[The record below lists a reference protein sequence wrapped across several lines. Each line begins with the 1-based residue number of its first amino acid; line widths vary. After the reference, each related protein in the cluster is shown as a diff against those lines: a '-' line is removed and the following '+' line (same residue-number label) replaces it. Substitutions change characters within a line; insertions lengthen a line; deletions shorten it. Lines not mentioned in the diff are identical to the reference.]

1 MCFGGWS
8 EVPFRRSTNS
18 IAGNVLGIADNADEV
33 GDMDF
38 DSGSECSYAKSDS
51 AASADPAGASDLVNE
66 VTHTT
71 TDRGSAIGKSEYEAA
86 VESFVALEERWLNEV
101 DPLRKEKLHKA
112 VFEAEVAF
120 ALRFAIYREIVV
132 GGQDEEAQAKVRT
145 RNRMRT
151 RVQNNRCVGV
161 PEKGRASKRARI
173 RRVPRSRVDPVTRQ
187 IVSWPTFLQQN
198 KKATQQDLT
207 RLWRQLPRVRRSA
220 KARWWEGGSM
230 TWSQCVDRY
239 RNFYDMSLLYVWF
252 MELPRA
258 D

>member
-1 MCFGGWS
+1 MCSGGSS
-8 EVPFRRSTNS
+8 EVAVRTSTDS
-18 IAGNVLGIADNADEV
+18 IAGNVLGVVGRADEV

-38 DSGSECSYAKSDS
+38 DSASECSYAKSDS
-51 AASADPAGASDLVNE
+51 AASVDPAGASDLVDE
-66 VTHTT
+66 VSHTS

-120 ALRFAIYREIVV
+120 ALRFAIYREILI

-173 RRVPRSRVDPVTRQ
+173 RRAPRSRVDPVTRQ
-187 IVSWPTFLQQN
+187 IISWAAFQQQHN
-198 KKATQQDLT
+198 RTTYQEQI
-207 RLWRQLPRVRRSA
+207 RLA
-220 KARWWEGGSM
+220 
-230 TWSQCVDRY
+230 
-239 RNFYDMSLLYVWF
+239 
-252 MELPRA
+252 
-258 D
+258 